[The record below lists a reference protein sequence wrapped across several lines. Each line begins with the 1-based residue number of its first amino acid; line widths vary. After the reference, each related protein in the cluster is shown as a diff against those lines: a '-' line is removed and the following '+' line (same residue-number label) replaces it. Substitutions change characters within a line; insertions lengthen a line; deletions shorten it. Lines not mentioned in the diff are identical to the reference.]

1 MFGRHRYCVYIS
13 HLPLVFVATVW
24 PLWLPLMR
32 LDAWLPQHL
41 PWVATG
47 LIPAGFLSRSVF
59 RLFHYSASGL
69 LTAAGS
75 VREGD
80 GEGGE
85 VTGGAHTPGFPPP
98 AEQNELYQTPL
109 DT

>member
-1 MFGRHRYCVYIS
+1 
-13 HLPLVFVATVW
+13 
-24 PLWLPLMR
+24 MR

-47 LIPAGFLSRSVF
+47 LIPPGFLSRFAF
-59 RLFHYSASGL
+59 RLSLCHASGL
-69 LTAAGS
+69 LTAAGT

-80 GEGGE
+80 EEEGGE
-85 VTGGAHTPGFPPP
+85 VTGGADTPGFPPP
-98 AEQNELYQTPL
+98 ARQNELYKTPL